1 MSKQNFVSKT
11 TMVTLLSIGS
21 MVMVLPVDAAAKS
34 SGKSRSYSSY
44 KSFSKKTLIKAAP
57 IAIAPVVAPVVAT
70 TPPATT
76 TPTPTKAQE
85 PTKAQAPTPTT
96 AQAPRTANTN
106 TVTQIANQ
114 PQVANPYL
122 DNRAAGTNYATRGH
136 YSSFNKGYNTSR
148 MATTRYVGDYDD
160 DDCMS
165 SFYQSQTPVVLNNK
179 LNADAVFLC
188 FDGFSVLY
196 SPVSRTPLWAAE
208 YLTPA
213 RLMIAKSLDRVDNF
227 HEEFRLNSNAQATLS
242 DYSGS
247 GFDRGHLAPNADM
260 SSRNQQFDSFSLA
273 NIVPQ
278 APELNRG
285 SWAELEKQ
293 VRTNVFDYGSAYVVT
308 GVTFTG
314 ATVSSLKSRVLVP
327 NALYKIIYY
336 PTVDRIEAF
345 YAKNTNSSTVQ
356 SINPTELINLVG
368 VNPFP
373 TLLTAKPIEQDTSMV
388 DNTVIRNSKQ
398 VDESSDTED
407 GYLGKIFLVLG
418 IILACFVTLVL
429 FLKFKSSVYNQF

>member
-1 MSKQNFVSKT
+1 
-11 TMVTLLSIGS
+11 MVTLLSIGS
-21 MVMVLPVDAAAKS
+21 MVMVLPVDAAAKN

-70 TPPATT
+70 TPPATP
-76 TPTPTKAQE
+76 TPTPTKAQAPTTVQTQAQA

-96 AQAPRTANTN
+96 VQAPRTANTN
-106 TVTQIANQ
+106 TVTQLTSQ

-122 DNRAAGTNYATRGH
+122 NNKAAGTNYATRGH

-165 SFYQSQTPVVLNNK
+165 PFYQSQTPVVLNNK

-208 YLTPA
+208 YLTPS
-213 RLMIAKSLDRVDNF
+213 RLMIAKSLDRIDNF
-227 HEEFRLNSNAQATLS
+227 HEEFRLSANMQATLS

-260 SSRNQQFDSFSLA
+260 SSRNQQFESFSLA

-407 GYLGKIFLVLG
+407 GYLRVILLVLG
-418 IILACFVTLVL
+418 HCTISL
-429 FLKFKSSVYNQF
+429 